1 MKAISS
7 VLLLMIFS
15 FSELRAQDEALL
27 RIVVISEADGSP
39 LVAAN
44 VLIYEPGEDELL
56 LNCVTNPTG
65 FCEIRDIE
73 AGRELELR
81 ISYVGFSGYSEI
93 LTFEQGERKT
103 LRVELEEAV
112 GDMGEELTVRGERVI
127 TTGEA
132 GVRRVSTVDISRVP
146 TPGVDGDLVSYL
158 QTEPG
163 VVTTGDRGG
172 DLFIRGGTPDQN
184 LVLVDNLPIAK
195 PFHVSNLFSA
205 FSDEVIQSAD
215 VYAGGYGSEF
225 TNAMSAVIDINLRS
239 GNFREYTGSGAVS
252 PYMVSLQA
260 EGPLVNDR
268 HSFLLM
274 GRKSTI
280 EGLAPTIINNE
291 VPINFADFVGRY
303 TLQADNMTCNV
314 TGIYTFDSGE
324 VVPSQ
329 QLRSE
334 WSNTVL
340 GGRCLAYD
348 PGLKYPIEITAGYS
362 GFYNAERSNEVRERY
377 SSLNQVY
384 LNVNMREQLWDVPL
398 IYGFGVNFRSY
409 DVILNEKFTE
419 IESVSRLIPIMNM
432 FVSGNWEI
440 SDRFE
445 LQPGITTHFSVDHF
459 GGLEPRLRFAWK
471 PDGSSRQELSIAA
484 GKYVQLFSGVGDQ
497 RDVGSVFTV
506 LQPIKLADKVP
517 ESYHGII
524 GYQQKIGAA
533 FVANVEGYA
542 KTYKNIPVSKWSPA
556 ARIQLETANAK
567 GLAYGFDVRL
577 RYQQSNFFMSA
588 GYGWSKITYEAITGD
603 LGAWIVEP
611 IFEYS
616 PAHDQ
621 RHKLNI
627 LTSYTF
633 GEFTANVRWELGS
646 GKPYTQIFGYDF
658 EVLVPAQDVTQ
669 IPGRARTLYSRPFG
683 ERLPYYHRLDVSLG
697 RGFAISNQWL
707 LEAETGVI
715 NTYDRNNVFNFDI
728 NTLQRVN
735 QTPLFPYLSVKLSK
749 N

>member
-1 MKAISS
+1 MRLNKDVLRYVKILIGC
-7 VLLLMIFS
+7 LLLLFS
-15 FSELRAQDEALL
+15 FGELQAQEEALL
-27 RIVVISEADGSP
+27 RIVVISETDGSP

-44 VLIYEPGEDELL
+44 VLIYDPEQENELL
-56 LNCVTNPTG
+56 YNCVTNPTG

-73 AGRELELR
+73 VGRELELR
-81 ISYVGFSGYSEI
+81 ISYVGFSSYSEV
-93 LTFEQGERKT
+93 LVFEQGERKT
-103 LRVELEEAV
+103 LRVELEEEV
-112 GDMGEELTVRGERVI
+112 GAMNEELTVRGDRVI

-205 FSDEVIQSAD
+205 FSDEVIQNAD
-215 VYAGGYGSEF
+215 VYAGGYGAEF

-260 EGPLVNDR
+260 EGPIANDR
-268 HSFLLM
+268 QSFLVM

-280 EGLAPTIINNE
+280 EGLAPAIINDE
-291 VPINFADFVGRY
+291 VPIAFADFVARY

-314 TGIYTFDSGE
+314 TGIYTMDSGE
-324 VVPSQ
+324 IVPSQ

-362 GFYNAERSNEVRERY
+362 GFNNSERTNETRERY
-377 SSLNQVY
+377 SSLNQIY

-398 IYGFGVNFRSY
+398 VYGFGVNFRSY

-432 FVSGNWEI
+432 FMSGNWEI
-440 SDRFE
+440 SERFE
-445 LQPGITTHFSVDHF
+445 VQPGITTHFSVDHF
-459 GGLEPRLRFAWK
+459 GGLEPRLRLAWK
-471 PDGSSRQELSIAA
+471 PDGTDQQELSIAA
-484 GKYVQLFSGVGDQ
+484 GKYVQLYSGIGDQ

-506 LQPIKLADKVP
+506 LQPIKLVDKVP
-517 ESYHGII
+517 RSYHGIM
-524 GYQQKIGAA
+524 Y
-533 FVANVEGYA
+533 
-542 KTYKNIPVSKWSPA
+542 SK
-556 ARIQLETANAK
+556 
-567 GLAYGFDVRL
+567 FL
-577 RYQQSNFFMSA
+577 R
-588 GYGWSKITYEAITGD
+588 
-603 LGAWIVEP
+603 
-611 IFEYS
+611 
-616 PAHDQ
+616 
-621 RHKLNI
+621 
-627 LTSYTF
+627 
-633 GEFTANVRWELGS
+633 
-646 GKPYTQIFGYDF
+646 
-658 EVLVPAQDVTQ
+658 
-669 IPGRARTLYSRPFG
+669 
-683 ERLPYYHRLDVSLG
+683 
-697 RGFAISNQWL
+697 
-707 LEAETGVI
+707 
-715 NTYDRNNVFNFDI
+715 
-728 NTLQRVN
+728 
-735 QTPLFPYLSVKLSK
+735 
-749 N
+749 